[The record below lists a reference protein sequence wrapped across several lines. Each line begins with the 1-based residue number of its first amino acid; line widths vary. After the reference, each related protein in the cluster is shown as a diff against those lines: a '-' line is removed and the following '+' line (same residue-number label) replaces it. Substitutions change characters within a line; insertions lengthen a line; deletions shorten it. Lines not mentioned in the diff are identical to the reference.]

1 METPWTLPGTTILC
15 DRQADTSIILDGL
28 FSAGGLVLSQVS
40 ALTGLEGYVI
50 QNWIRRGFTTS
61 PQKKLYS
68 KRQFCRLVIIGLL
81 KDSLSIS
88 EAVDLIASL
97 NGQLDDERD
106 DLVDDSSLYIWFTRS
121 LKLCEE
127 KPEKAKEA
135 ACRVLDGEKTIAPAL
150 RERLTEVLEVLC
162 FAYASS
168 VYRKSARELAK
179 KIPASNVG
187 LNQTEKA

>member
-1 METPWTLPGTTILC
+1 METSWTLPGTTILC
-15 DRQADTSIILDGL
+15 DRQTDTSIILDGL
-28 FSAGGLVLSQVS
+28 FATGGLVLSQVS

-50 QNWIRRGFTTS
+50 QNWIRRRFVTS
-61 PQKKLYS
+61 PKKKLYS

-121 LKLCEE
+121 LKFCEG

-135 ACRVLDGEKTIAPAL
+135 VCKVLDEEETMAPAL
-150 RERLTEVLEVLC
+150 QKRLIEVLEVLC
-162 FAYASS
+162 LAYASS

-179 KIPASNVG
+179 KIPASNAG
-187 LNQTEKA
+187 LNETENS